1 MYVPRMAD
9 IEALEQRLAA
19 VERTV
24 VDEDH
29 DLEDLAKAATLA
41 EDVER
46 LETRLEAVEER
57 VAELEAVEEALRGHV
72 SEIQAVNEDV
82 ERRAGLALAATER
95 LERRVD
101 ELVADTDES
110 DVELT
115 LARPDAN
122 GGKPSINDL
131 VVGLEAGTDVD
142 AGGTASNTRVPAAD
156 QETVDEML
164 ADVETDR
171 EAGSD
176 EGDDDGGY
184 LSSLFSQV

>member
-1 MYVPRMAD
+1 MAD
-9 IEALEQRLAA
+9 IESLEQRLAA

-41 EDVER
+41 DDVER
-46 LETRLEAVEER
+46 LETRLQAVEER

-72 SEIQAVNEDV
+72 SEIQAVNEDI

-131 VVGLEAGTDVD
+131 VVGLEARTDVD
-142 AGGTASNTRVPAAD
+142 ADGTASTTRVPAAD

-184 LSSLFSQV
+184 LSSLFSQL